1 MYTHET
7 IIVEYSYTLYIE
19 IDCDYYPPE
28 FSREGVWIS
37 SGHIEIA
44 DVRLRKIV
52 GHNQSG
58 KHIYTRERKTI
69 LPERLEMVDAALYDI
84 VDEDI
89 TWWGRIADEIVEAV
103 T

>member
-7 IIVEYSYTLYIE
+7 MIVEDSYTLYIE

-28 FSREGVWIS
+28 FSREGHPIA
-37 SGHIEIA
+37 GDIELI

-52 GHNQSG
+52 GHG
-58 KHIYTRERKTI
+58 KLSYTRERNTI
-69 LPERLEMVDAALYDI
+69 PSDWLEMVDAALYDI

-89 TWWGRIADEIVEAV
+89 ASWARIAD
-103 T
+103 